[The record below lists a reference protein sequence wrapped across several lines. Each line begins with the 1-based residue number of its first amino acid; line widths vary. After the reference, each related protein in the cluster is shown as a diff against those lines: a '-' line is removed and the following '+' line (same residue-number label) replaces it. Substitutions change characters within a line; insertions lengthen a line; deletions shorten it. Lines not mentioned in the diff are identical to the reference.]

1 HPFEDGVDEQE
12 LLAGQKAWQRTLFEH
27 GWAAVLWPKE
37 YGGRG
42 AGPIEAIIWNQELAR
57 VGLGESIFVVGTAMA
72 GPTIIAHGT
81 PEQKQRFLPPLL
93 RSDEIWC
100 QLLSETGA
108 GSDLASLASRAVGD
122 EAGHRVGPGQ
132 KTRCHGTPEQK
143 QRFLP
148 PLLRGD
154 EIWCQLFSEPG
165 AGSDLASL
173 ATRAVRDEAGHWVVS
188 GQKTWCSGAHYA
200 DWGILLA
207 RTDPTLPKHKGI
219 TYFLLDMKAPGI
231 DIRPLRQMS
240 GGAHFN
246 EVFLNDV
253 RIPDEHRLGPVNGGW
268 AAAMTTLLNERMAL
282 GGTGG
287 FFSMAELLEH
297 ARAHRDRLDA
307 VTRDRIARLYCWDKT
322 LELLNARV
330 VTKLGRG
337 QSPDAE
343 SSVMKL
349 ALARILTEGADLG
362 LRIAGADAL
371 RRHGT
376 WQHQFL
382 TAPSLH
388 IAGGT
393 DEIQKNLVAERVL
406 GLPREGRG
414 DRDVPFEKLRRS

>member
-1 HPFEDGVDEQE
+1 MDFRDSPREATFRAEARAFLAAHAPKRWRHPFDDGVDERE
-12 LLAGQKAWQRTLFEH
+12 LVDAQKRWQRTLFEH
-27 GWAAVLWPKE
+27 GWAAILWPCE
-37 YGGRG
+37 FGGRG
-42 AGPIEAIIWNQELAR
+42 LGPIEQIVWNQELAR
-57 VGLGESIFVVGTAMA
+57 AGLGETLFVVGIAMA

-81 PEQKQRFLPPLL
+81 PEQK
-93 RSDEIWC
+93 
-100 QLLSETGA
+100 A
-108 GSDLASLASRAVGD
+108 
-122 EAGHRVGPGQ
+122 
-132 KTRCHGTPEQK
+132 
-143 QRFLP
+143 RFLP
-148 PLLRGD
+148 PLLRGE

-165 AGSDLASL
+165 AGSDLAAV
-173 ATRAVRDEAGHWVVS
+173 ATRAVRDGAANAAPGSFDWVVS
-188 GQKTWCSGAHYA
+188 GQKTWCSGAHYS
-200 DWGILLA
+200 DYGILLA

-219 TYFLLDMKAPGI
+219 SYFLIDMHAPGI
-231 DIRPLRQMS
+231 ETRPLRQMS

-253 RIPDEHRLGPVNGGW
+253 RIPDSCRLGPENAGW
-268 AAAMTTLLNERMAL
+268 SAAMTTLLNERMAL

-287 FFSMAELLEH
+287 FFSFPELAEH
-297 ARAHRDRLDA
+297 ARAHPERLDA
-307 VTRDRIARLYCWDKT
+307 VTRDRLAQLYCWDKA

-337 QSPDAE
+337 MIPDAE

-349 ALARILTEGADLG
+349 ALGRILTAGADLG
-362 LRIAGADAL
+362 LRLAGPDAL
-371 RRHGT
+371 RRHGP

-414 DRDVPFEKLRRS
+414 DRDLPFESLRRSGS